1 MERPDTCNLPVTI
14 SAGMSPVEDLRRILA
29 KGSRRLCRKNHLA
42 VMERSG
48 VSTIVDG
55 DALEDLIG
63 VAADAGPRELLAAA
77 TRAIT
82 KLLGERGSCILLD
95 GQPRVALALH
105 EPTLQDLP
113 VDLERYPEIRAAAF
127 RREVVAAEDARH
139 DPLLAP
145 VRDRLPPGLAAVA
158 AVPLCVGQRCLG
170 VVLVQSSRAH
180 VPNGEARATAALM
193 GRLTALLLARGAGE
207 ATGAVVAEAAE
218 APSAPV
224 VIDPRSLEGSRILIV
239 EDDPTL
245 AKALADTLREEGYRV
260 ESASDGP
267 AGLRHAREEVPDL
280 VLLDV
285 KLPGF
290 DGFDTA
296 ARLRRATATRG
307 VPILFLSGA
316 DDLPAR
322 VRDIRLEQVD
332 FMPKPFSLDEL
343 LARIQQALGQGR
355 ARQTLQLAAEHDE
368 LTGLGNLRLL
378 RRRMSSERARF
389 ARYGHPLSI
398 AMIDVDK
405 LKAINDERGHV
416 AGSNAL
422 RGIAGVLRRQAR
434 DTDLV
439 VRYGGDEFVVLL
451 PHTGL
456 ADARVFGKRVL
467 FEVAALRPEGA
478 TVTVSVGIAAL
489 TVPSSLESS
498 EELLRRAD
506 RAAYRAKE
514 AGGNRVSVDED
525 ALG

>member
-1 MERPDTCNLPVTI
+1 MMDQ
-14 SAGMSPVEDLRRILA
+14 
-29 KGSRRLCRKNHLA
+29 
-42 VMERSG
+42 SG

-55 DALEDLIG
+55 GALEALMDSA
-63 VAADAGPRELLAAA
+63 VDAGPRELLAAA
-77 TRAIT
+77 TRSIT
-82 KLLGERGSCILLD
+82 QLLGERGSCILLD

-105 EPTLQDLP
+105 EPTLRDLP
-113 VDLERYPEIRAAAF
+113 VDLERYPEVRAAAF
-127 RREVVAAEDARH
+127 RRELVAAEDARR

-145 VRDRLPPGLAAVA
+145 VRDRLPPGVAAVA

-180 VPNGEARATAALM
+180 VPNGQARATAALM
-193 GRLTALLLARGAGE
+193 GRLAALLLVRGQGEPSGAVAGE
-207 ATGAVVAEAAE
+207 IPE
-218 APSAPV
+218 APSAPAL
-224 VIDPRSLEGSRILIV
+224 IDPRALEGSRILIV
-239 EDDPTL
+239 EDDPSL
-245 AKALADTLREEGYRV
+245 ASVLANTLREEGYRV

-267 AGLRHAREEVPDL
+267 TGLRQARQEVPDL

-296 ARLRRATATRG
+296 ARLRRGTATRG
-307 VPILFLSGA
+307 VPILFLSGSG
-316 DDLPAR
+316 DLPSR
-322 VRDIRLEQVD
+322 MRDVRLEQVD

-355 ARQTLQLAAEHDE
+355 LRQTLQLAAEHDE

-405 LKAINDERGHV
+405 LKSINDERGHV

-467 FEVAALRPEGA
+467 FEVAALRPEGMP
-478 TVTVSVGIAAL
+478 VTVSVGVAAL

-514 AGGNRVSVDED
+514 AGGNRVCVDEEEP
-525 ALG
+525 G

>member
-1 MERPDTCNLPVTI
+1 MD
-14 SAGMSPVEDLRRILA
+14 
-29 KGSRRLCRKNHLA
+29 
-42 VMERSG
+42 RSG

-55 DALEDLIG
+55 GALEDLMG
-63 VAADAGPRELLAAA
+63 VALDAGPRELLAAA
-77 TRAIT
+77 TRGIT

-105 EPTLQDLP
+105 DPTLHDLP

-145 VRDRLPPGLAAVA
+145 VRERLPAGVAAVA
-158 AVPLCVGQRCLG
+158 AVPLCVGPRCFG

-180 VPNGEARATAALM
+180 VPNGEARATAAML
-193 GRLTALLLARGAGE
+193 GRLTALLLARGEGGG
-207 ATGAVVAEAAE
+207 TGSVAAE
-218 APSAPV
+218 MVEQPSAPA
-224 VIDPRSLEGSRILIV
+224 VIDPHVLAGSRILIV

-245 AKALADTLREEGYRV
+245 ARALADTLREEGYQV

-267 AGLRHAREEVPDL
+267 AGLRHAREDAPDL

-285 KLPGF
+285 NLPGF

-296 ARLRRATATRG
+296 ARLRRATRTRS
-307 VPILFLSGA
+307 VPILFLSGLE
-316 DDLPAR
+316 DLPAR
-322 VRDIRLEQVD
+322 VRGVRLEQVD

-343 LARIQQALGQGR
+343 LARIQQALSQGR
-355 ARQTLQLAAEHDE
+355 ARQSLQLAAEHDE

-389 ARYGHPLSI
+389 ARYGHALSL

-405 LKAINDERGHV
+405 LKVINDERGHV

-422 RGIAGVLRRQAR
+422 RAIAGVLRRQAR

-467 FEVAALRPEGA
+467 FEVAALRPEGVP
-478 TVTVSVGIAAL
+478 VTVSVGVASM

-514 AGGNRVSVDED
+514 AGGNGIAVDED
-525 ALG
+525 EPG